1 MSLIFQPAVV
11 AAKGEAAFYLAT
23 QHKLGILQGLIVEQP
38 VQLCPLCRGVAVF
51 VLHVWRMV
59 QFLLEIHQKK
69 KPETS
74 RYIKKFQALFRLNWK
89 FTAQSASSWGQVKE
103 GSQMALFPFTSLS
116 MRFPFS
122 CSRTSPYATLHNL
135 PAIWC
140 KSGVVVGVVDFRPKC
155 PICRSDL
162 QRNGLW
168 LPWWLPRKSPSWC

>member
-1 MSLIFQPAVV
+1 MN
-11 AAKGEAAFYLAT
+11 
-23 QHKLGILQGLIVEQP
+23 
-38 VQLCPLCRGVAVF
+38 PLCDAALCRSTLIHHTPEFYVKPEQRSFCSAQNHASFGVKLAYGV
-51 VLHVWRMV
+51 VS
-59 QFLLEIHQKK
+59 LEIHQKK

-103 GSQMALFPFTSLS
+103 SSHRALFSFISLL
-116 MRFPFS
+116 MRLPFS

-168 LPWWLPRKSPSWC
+168 LPWWLLRKSPSWC

>member
-1 MSLIFQPAVV
+1 MAEGRAGALEDYATVAFSMSGVKQDISLEDWKSGWASIVGGL
-11 AAKGEAAFYLAT
+11 KGKPTSQQFNMVTY
-23 QHKLGILQGLIVEQP
+23 ILS
-38 VQLCPLCRGVAVF
+38 A
-51 VLHVWRMV
+51 
-59 QFLLEIHQKK
+59 LLN
-69 KPETS
+69 
-74 RYIKKFQALFRLNWK
+74 QAISDLSTVK
-89 FTAQSASSWGQVKE
+89 GQVKE

-155 PICRSDL
+155 PVYRSDL

-168 LPWWLPRKSPSWC
+168 LPWWLPRKSPS